1 MVCTPL
7 PSVMFLQALLSASS
21 SVRLLQRNCG
31 CPYTFCR
38 CHSLTHCTIL
48 LQEDAHSILLDLDN
62 IKSGFFGV
70 FDGHGGKEVAKFSAL
85 YLVSLLAMHFRQG
98 HPLREAIALLAL
110 HAAASAL
117 GASSKQV
124 AGTSQ
129 LLMEPSP
136 PRCSH
141 WASILMQ
148 HLDSRARSF

>member
-1 MVCTPL
+1 M
-7 PSVMFLQALLSASS
+7 
-21 SVRLLQRNCG
+21 
-31 CPYTFCR
+31 
-38 CHSLTHCTIL
+38 HCTNF

-62 IKSGFFGV
+62 SKSGFFGV

-98 HPLREAIALLAL
+98 RPLKEAIALLAL

-117 GASSKQV
+117 GASCKQV

-148 HLDSRARSF
+148 HLHPRAKSF